1 MKNTFLK
8 TIGGTMLAI
17 LMVTMFT
24 QISVSAQ
31 DKNNKE
37 ESSVQPLEDL
47 STQEENERRLEGV
60 WNVQVTRLDCQ
71 TGAVI
76 GTGPAILT
84 FVRGGTMH
92 DFGTGRSPST
102 RSPGYGVWSH
112 GSGRRYSDAFQFFL
126 FNADGTLAG
135 RQIVREQIELSRSE
149 NSFTN
154 SASSQILDA
163 GGNVVMTRCST
174 AIGTRFE

>member
-1 MKNTFLK
+1 
-8 TIGGTMLAI
+8 MLAI

-31 DKNNKE
+31 DNNNKE
-37 ESSVQPLEDL
+37 SNTQIRENAL
-47 STQEENERRLEGV
+47 SENADRLEGV

-71 TGAVI
+71 TGAII

-84 FVRGGTMH
+84 FIRGGTMH

-102 RSPGYGVWSH
+102 RSPGYGVWRSH
-112 GSGRRYSDAFQFFL
+112 STGQYTDAFQFFI
-126 FNADGTLAG
+126 FNTDGTLAG
-135 RQIVREQIELSRSE
+135 KQIVREQIVLSHDG

-154 SASSQILDA
+154 SAASQILDVN
-163 GGNVVMTRCST
+163 GNVTSTRCST

>member
-1 MKNTFLK
+1 
-8 TIGGTMLAI
+8 MLAI
-17 LMVTMFT
+17 LMVTMST
-24 QISVSAQ
+24 LISVSAQ
-31 DKNNKE
+31 DTYNEEASNNQTQKN
-37 ESSVQPLEDL
+37 L

-112 GSGRRYSDAFQFFL
+112 GSGRRYSDAFQFFIYHS
-126 FNADGTLAG
+126 DGTLGG
-135 RQIVREQIELSRSE
+135 RQIVREQIQLSMDGHSL
-149 NSFTN
+149 TN
-154 SASSQILDA
+154 TAATQILDVN
-163 GGNVVMTRCST
+163 GNVTSTR
-174 AIGTRFE
+174 